1 MKLSHGWGMLD
12 FIFDSAISIEYD
24 TIFEQKML
32 LLIGFNDISLFR
44 FFRDQDMNWERQD
57 QNHEI
62 ISEIK

>member
-1 MKLSHGWGMLD
+1 MLD

>member
-1 MKLSHGWGMLD
+1 MLD

-44 FFRDQDMNWERQD
+44 FSRDQDMNLERQD